1 MEFLIGIILAI
12 AGSGE
17 GSPAPDPAGM
27 VLKSIVTGN
36 KIIQKEKK
44 KEVDDSIHEETHQM
58 LKDGILKIGEL
69 K

>member
-1 MEFLIGIILAI
+1 MEIVFGIILAVV
-12 AGSGE
+12 SGTE
-17 GSPAPDPAGM
+17 QASPDPAGM
-27 VLKSIVTGN
+27 VLRGIVTGN

-44 KEVDDSIHEETHQM
+44 KEMDDSIHEETHQI

>member
-1 MEFLIGIILAI
+1 MAVV
-12 AGSGE
+12 SGTE
-17 GSPAPDPAGM
+17 QASPDPAGM
-27 VLKSIVTGN
+27 VIRGIVTGN

-44 KEVDDSIHEETHQM
+44 KEMDDSIHEETHQI

>member
-1 MEFLIGIILAI
+1 MEFVFGIILALV
-12 AGSGE
+12 SGTE
-17 GSPAPDPAGM
+17 QTSPDPAGM
-27 VLKSIVTGN
+27 VLKGIVTGN

-44 KEVDDSIHEETHQM
+44 KEMDDSIHEETHQI